1 MRNMIVRLS
10 CTVMRAGIR
19 CVEET
24 AGGRTVIEAAYAVRY
39 DGEVEQGRTAPLR
52 VHIET
57 ETGEMTDVIL
67 KATVT
72 PHLSIEGLANE
83 MLGALL
89 AGDLGLPIPKPYF
102 VTVSPE
108 FIASVPNAVVRGRL
122 ASACPIAFAS
132 TDVGSQ
138 WRKWNSTDHL
148 TAQNAN
154 LALKILAFDA
164 FIGNPDRSPK
174 NPNLLTNKSDPRL
187 ILIDHECAF
196 GIRMKLFPRLTP
208 WVLGNLSHIAARGS
222 DGEHLFHSALVGRD
236 ELDFD
241 AIAAEWNGLSEV
253 RFGAYDA
260 LLPQAWDEARPALR
274 DAFTY
279 FGELRNN
286 MPDCI
291 AELRRIL
298 Q

>member
-1 MRNMIVRLS
+1 MI
-10 CTVMRAGIR
+10 
-19 CVEET
+19 ET
-24 AGGRTVIEAAYAVRY
+24 AFAVRY

-57 ETGEMTDVIL
+57 ANGESADVIL
-67 KATVT
+67 KATVD
-72 PHLSIEGLANE
+72 PHLPVEGLANE

-89 AGDLGLPIPKPYF
+89 AGDLDLPIPKPYF
-102 VTVSPE
+102 VEVSPA
-108 FIASVPNAVVRGRL
+108 FIESVPDAAVRARL
-122 ASACPIAFAS
+122 ASASPLAFGSSDA
-132 TDVGSQ
+132 GSQ

-154 LALKILAFDA
+154 LALRILAFDA

-208 WVLGNLSHIAARGS
+208 WVIGNLAPLAERGS
-222 DGEHLFHSALVGRD
+222 DSEHLFHLALAGRD
-236 ELDFD
+236 ALDFD
-241 AIAAEWNGLSEV
+241 LIRDGWDGLSDV
-253 RFGAYDA
+253 RFGEYDA
-260 LLPQAWDEARPALR
+260 LLPEPWDTARPAMQ

-279 FGELRNN
+279 FRELRNN
-286 MPDCI
+286 MPACI

>member
-1 MRNMIVRLS
+1 MI
-10 CTVMRAGIR
+10 
-19 CVEET
+19 ET
-24 AGGRTVIEAAYAVRY
+24 AYAVRY
-39 DGEVEQGRTAPLR
+39 DGEVEQGRTTPLR

-57 ETGEMTDVIL
+57 EAGETADVIL
-67 KATVT
+67 KATIE
-72 PHLSIEGLANE
+72 PHLSVEGLANE

-89 AGDLGLPIPKPYF
+89 AGDLDLPIPKPYF
-102 VTVSPE
+102 VEVSPA
-108 FIASVPNAVVRGRL
+108 FIDSVPNGTVRARL
-122 ASACPIAFAS
+122 ASASPLAFGS
-132 TDVGSQ
+132 TDAGSQ

-154 LALKILAFDA
+154 LALRILAFDA

-174 NPNLLTNKSDPRL
+174 NPNLLTNKADPRL

-208 WVLGNLSHIAARGS
+208 WVVGNLRPLADRGS
-222 DGEHLFHSALVGRD
+222 DSEHLFHSALAGRAG
-236 ELDFD
+236 LDFGPIE
-241 AIAAEWNGLSEV
+241 AGWNGLSDV

-260 LLPQAWDEARPALR
+260 LLPEPWESARPALQ

-286 MPDCI
+286 MPACI